1 MPELPEVETIAAGLS
16 PLVCGRTI
24 RDIHLVYPRAV
35 RGDDQEFQR
44 RLQGRGISAVRRRA
58 KLLILDLDG
67 PLHLV
72 FHLKMTGKVWVPQ
85 KGVQPGKHTHLIL
98 DLGDEVY
105 VFFDDQRRFGYV
117 TALTP
122 LELESWDFYRN
133 LGPEPLQAT
142 LQEFTGIIQG
152 RKARIKSL
160 LMDQKV
166 IAGIGN
172 IYADEALYMAGIHPC
187 TRAVDLSVDQL
198 SSLHHNLQQVLR
210 EAILAGG
217 SSFRDY
223 RNALGVAGLFQENF
237 KVYGKKGLPCPE
249 CSTNLGS
256 IRVSG
261 RSSCFCPRCQA
272 EKSKS

>member
-1 MPELPEVETIAAGLS
+1 MHAQV
-16 PLVCGRTI
+16 
-24 RDIHLVYPRAV
+24 V
-35 RGDDQEFQR
+35 RGDDLEFQR
-44 RLQGRGISAVRRRA
+44 RLLGRKVLGVRRRA

-72 FHLKMTGKVWVPQ
+72 FHLKMTGRVWVPV
-85 KGVQPGKHTHLIL
+85 KGVQPGKHTHLVL
-98 DLGDEVY
+98 DLGDGVY
-105 VFFDDQRRFGYV
+105 VFFDDQRRFGYA
-117 TALTP
+117 TALTSQ
-122 LELESWDFYRN
+122 ELESWGFYRG
-133 LGPEPLQAT
+133 LGPEPLHIS
-142 LQEFTGIIQG
+142 LQDFTDIFQG

-160 LMDQKV
+160 LLDQKV

-187 TRAVDLSVDQL
+187 TRAVDLSGALL
-198 SSLHHNLQQVLR
+198 SSLHHNLQQVLQ

-249 CSTNLGS
+249 CGTNLCS
-256 IRVSG
+256 TRVAG

>member
-1 MPELPEVETIAAGLS
+1 MPELPEVETIAAGLA
-16 PLVCGRTI
+16 PLVSGRSI
-24 RDIHLVYPRAV
+24 RDIFLMQARVV
-35 RGDDQEFQR
+35 RGDELEFQR
-44 RLQGRGISAVRRRA
+44 RLLGRKVLDVRRRA

-72 FHLKMTGKVWVPQ
+72 FHLKMTGKVWVPD

-122 LELESWDFYRN
+122 PELESWDFYRG
-133 LGPEPLQAT
+133 LGPEPLHLSSQD
-142 LQEFTGIIQG
+142 FTDIFQS

-160 LMDQKV
+160 LLDQKV

-187 TRAVDLSVDQL
+187 TRAMDLSGEQL
-198 SSLHHNLQQVLR
+198 AALHHSLQQVLQ
-210 EAILAGG
+210 EAIQAGG

-249 CSTNLGS
+249 CGASLES
-256 IRVSG
+256 AKVAG
-261 RSSCFCPRCQA
+261 RSSCFCPRCQTGG
-272 EKSKS
+272 